1 MEHIPTFSEFF
12 KLTTRTGHKEKLA
25 KRFHYLPTNH
35 KILLFNKVKDLKIK
49 PNPETYLNIGR

>member
-1 MEHIPTFSEFF
+1 MTTPTFTDYW
-12 KLTTRTGHKEKLA
+12 KLTTKCGFKEKLA

-35 KILLFNKVKDLKIK
+35 KILLFKKVKDLKIK